1 MSKIHQQI
9 QWYPGHMVKAKRAI
23 EAELRL
29 VDILI
34 EVLDARAP
42 KSSRNP
48 DLEKMVGEK
57 PHILLLNKAD
67 LADEVSTKA
76 WLKRYR
82 SDGYWPLKTNAAGK
96 LGIKELEALIKQS
109 SMPMQKRLAARGR
122 AMRDVRAMIVGIPNC
137 GKSTVINAL
146 TPRAAAVT
154 GNKPGVTKGRQ
165 WVKTA
170 IGLDLLDTPGI
181 LWPRFADYQT
191 AFHLAVIGSISDTV
205 FPFHQVASELAAWLI
220 ANAPLALS
228 QRYGL
233 KEIETEPQALFEAI
247 GRRRGLLSAG
257 GVVRVDDAA
266 VLLMREFRGGMLG
279 RFTLEKADDA
289 NE

>member
-1 MSKIHQQI
+1 MSEIHEQI
-9 QWYPGHMVKAKRAI
+9 QWYPGHMAKARRSI
-23 EAELRL
+23 EANLSL

-48 DLEKMVGEK
+48 DLVSMVNKK

-67 LADEVSTKA
+67 LADEAQTKA

-82 SDGYWPLKTNAAGK
+82 KEGYWPLKTNAANK
-96 LGIKELEALIKQS
+96 QGIKDLEALIKQVS
-109 SMPMQKRLAARGR
+109 VPLEQRLAARGR

-146 TPRAAAVT
+146 TPRAAAAT

-170 IGLDLLDTPGI
+170 LGLELLDTPGI
-181 LWPRFADYQT
+181 LWPRFADYHT
-191 AFHLAVIGSISDTV
+191 AFSLAVIGSISDTV
-205 FPFHQVASELAAWLI
+205 FPFYQVVTQLADWLI
-220 ANAPLALS
+220 ENAPQALC

-233 KEIETEPQALFEAI
+233 NEINKDPQALLEAM
-247 GRRRGLLSAG
+247 GQRRGFLGAG
-257 GVVRVDDAA
+257 GVVRIDDAA
-266 VLLMREFRGGMLG
+266 ALLMREFRSGILG
-279 RFTLEKADDA
+279 RFTLEKAED
-289 NE
+289 